1 MSLRSPARARIP
13 GLSNGRLTG
22 RPPPRMKIS
31 SRRSPRR
38 PHKLQLRPH
47 LRLRLRLHLRLH
59 PRLHLRPHLRP
70 QRRLSRRRCHHCYRR
85 SCCRSQKSDKRSC
98 RRGFGSRHHL
108 ACKGRS
114 TERKGSESKRP
125 AREQARRSASIG
137 TPRSTAAARH
147 SLGHTRSTRH
157 PPAEGESER
166 DKGGRKETRSERERE
181 SNLRPRRSSHRP

>member
-1 MSLRSPARARIP
+1 MWPRRRQLNSLCLFTRRQRRV
-13 GLSNGRLTG
+13 SNGCREAALTL
-22 RPPPRMKIS
+22 RTLCAW
-31 SRRSPRR
+31 RRITAATASKRNPRR
-38 PHKLQLRPH
+38 PHLVHLRPH
-47 LRLRLRLHLRLH
+47 LRL
-59 PRLHLRPHLRP
+59 HLRP